1 MLHFLQRLQA
11 WTDDWWHSRK
21 DMKVILLKA
30 EALRNTFRT
39 RRRRQLNGIS
49 EGKSGQIFKGE
60 KVWNL
65 ASFTEEQKNASSSVF
80 R

>member
-1 MLHFLQRLQA
+1 
-11 WTDDWWHSRK
+11 
-21 DMKVILLKA
+21 MKVILLKA

-60 KVWNL
+60 KV
-65 ASFTEEQKNASSSVF
+65 
-80 R
+80 